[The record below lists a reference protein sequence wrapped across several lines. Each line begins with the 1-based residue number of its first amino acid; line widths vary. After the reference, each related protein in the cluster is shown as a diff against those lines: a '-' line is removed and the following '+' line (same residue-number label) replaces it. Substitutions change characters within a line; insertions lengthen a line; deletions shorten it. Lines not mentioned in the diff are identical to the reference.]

1 MKSYYGNYL
10 GMVINNNDP
19 EYRGRVQIFVPHIMP
34 TLYEGWN
41 QEGEDITINCVGD
54 NMPQGLTT
62 PIVEKLKKILPWAE
76 CASPIVGQGI
86 SGQVAEAGIVN
97 PVTGA
102 AEPSLI
108 LNQTPTATVTGSTS
122 NEECKIPTESGVDTK
137 SLKPGFVTRLNSLYA
152 EATALGYK
160 ITCSSGYRSTEKQKA
175 LYQADI
181 ARNGGKPSGAVAR
194 PGYSAHEIGIA
205 VDLKVTGNGVSITQI
220 SAAAERNGTN
230 RDTPEWRALCA
241 KHGLHAPLHPKNVPT
256 ASVPES
262 WHLEP
267 IETPKAKQ
275 GDRVAVPRMVA
286 EKLSDNSVKIGETT
300 SSSQFPPLPNP
311 TEQSTPSNTD
321 GALAVDSKTGKTPVL
336 SPSSAAAAASVAL
349 TSGPNT
355 GSAAEG
361 GTNQLAKDRI
371 AYFGPELKDP
381 ELLNRIEF
389 VTKKEGGASGHL
401 ILETACN
408 RAFFSNRT
416 LKEVV
421 FEKEYFKDAAKGDPN
436 ATKTVP
442 YTQFTLD
449 IIKKVIYNGANETDL
464 ATDQAYNDSNL
475 YAKKFIDGG
484 SQGSWFDLNTG
495 KKITDPSR
503 IVQLSTTK
511 GNGQQEYIY
520 QKSGFDKNASSKA
533 GHRAKAYGIRY
544 GIKPT
549 SPSTF
554 TMDTPLPKEL
564 EAARQSALTK
574 EPIGTNKPPE
584 IVNNTD
590 KHGPTIIK
598 NTNDSAKGLFAFPGV
613 GAMVWVFF
621 REGNPLFPVY
631 FAASYSSNEWKSA
644 YNGNSLNP
652 EGTNQGSVGTQAA
665 NSMKLNPNAGGG
677 LEFTHIKDTSDPS
690 GAGDKTVA
698 MMYGDDGSN
707 IVFAKGYHQIY
718 SRHDRRD
725 QIDGHLHSITHG
737 AEERWVEEDSSVN
750 IRGNVF
756 IKIGK
761 VDAESMEAM
770 KELSDF
776 SKKLNDTLL
785 TNSSK

>member
-19 EYRGRVQIFVPHIMP
+19 EYRGRIQVFVPHIMP

-41 QEGEDITINCVGD
+41 QKGEDITINCVGD
-54 NMPQGLTT
+54 NMSQGLTT

-97 PVTGA
+97 PVTGS

-108 LNQTPTATVTGSTS
+108 MNQTPTADAAGTNSTA
-122 NEECKIPTESGVDTK
+122 ECQLPIESGVNTK
-137 SLKPGFVTRLNSLYA
+137 ALKPGFVTRLNSLFA
-152 EATALGYK
+152 EATSLGYK
-160 ITCSSGYRSTEKQKA
+160 ITCSSGYRSTEYQNG
-175 LYQADI
+175 LYQRDLAK
-181 ARNGGKPSGAVAR
+181 NGGKPSGAVAR
-194 PGYSAHEIGIA
+194 PGYSAHELGIA

-230 RDTPEWRALCA
+230 KDTPEWRALCA

-256 ASVPES
+256 PSVPES
-262 WHLEP
+262 WHIEP

-311 TEQSTPSNTD
+311 TEQSTPSNTE
-321 GALAVDSKTGKTPVL
+321 GSLPIDSKTGKVPVM

-355 GSAAEG
+355 GSTAEPEG
-361 GTNQLAKDRI
+361 KNQLAKDRI
-371 AYFGPELKDP
+371 AYFRPELNDP
-381 ELLNRIEF
+381 QLLNRLEYLM
-389 VTKKEGGASGHL
+389 KREGGASGNL
-401 ILETACN
+401 IFETVCN
-408 RAFFSNRT
+408 RAMFGNTSLKTLVFSKR
-416 LKEVV
+416 
-421 FEKEYFKDAAKGDPN
+421 YYKDKQKDPN
-436 ATKTVP
+436 ADKTVP
-442 YTQFTLD
+442 HTRFILD
-449 IIKKVIYNGANETDL
+449 IIQRVIYNGSNDTDL
-464 ATDQAYNDSNL
+464 ATDQAYNDENL
-475 YAKKFIDGG
+475 FAKKFIDAGAA
-484 SQGSWFDLNTG
+484 GSWFDLNTG
-495 KKITDPSR
+495 KKITDSAR
-503 IVQLSTTK
+503 VIQLSTK
-511 GNGQQEYIY
+511 PGNGQQEFIY
-520 QKSGFDKNASSKA
+520 QKSGFASDASSKE
-533 GHRAKAYGIRY
+533 GHAAKAYGIRY

-564 EAARQSALTK
+564 EAARQSSLTK

-590 KHGPTIIK
+590 KHGPTIVK

-707 IVFAKGYHQIY
+707 IVFARGYHQIY

-725 QIDGHLHSITHG
+725 QIDGHHHSITHG